1 MTKSDTNHKHKAF
14 AFVPWAAAA
23 ALALA
28 ASLIFTACP
37 NNAGGGGDAFVDKT
51 YDVEGIQFTMKIIAA
66 VNGGKIGHADQEH
79 NGERT
84 VSLTAYHIG
93 QTEVTQD
100 LWEAV
105 MGKNPSAFAGGSNP
119 PASGETQGAR
129 PVERVNWYYAI
140 AFCNKLSLKLGLAPV
155 YTVTIGGNPVDFES
169 LTISQIPTADNAEWN
184 NVQADWSVNGFR
196 LPTEAEW
203 EWAAQEGRKHST
215 WSGAGKE
222 AGLASCAWY
231 RANGGNKTHA
241 AGKKGANAF
250 GLVNMSG
257 NVKEWCWDWY
267 GDLTPAGGDNPTG
280 DASGTKRS
288 VRGGSWNEDAANA
301 ACAFRSGVESFSAE
315 NTIGLRLVCRPQ
327 GKAFTGSY
335 NEQTGAGQVGSV
347 KFTMKKIAAVSGGT
361 IGHSDQAAA
370 STKNPP
376 HKVNLS
382 SYCLGETEVT
392 QELYEAVMGNNPS
405 FFQGSGKP
413 PVTGEVQAQRPVEEV
428 SWYDAIAFCNELT
441 KKTMLGDEA
450 CVYWID
456 GHIYNA
462 DDAGAKKVP
471 QPRWSKKGFR
481 LPTEAEW
488 EWAAQGGT
496 NRHKWAGTDNESTL
510 ASYAWYYVNPSSMLT
525 HQVKKKNA
533 NAFGFFDMSGNVG
546 EWCWDKEGELP
557 DPLADDYAGPVEGSS
572 RICRGGS
579 TLYDTD
585 FAACAKRFGTLP
597 NLGPYIGIRVA
608 YGVIN
613 PPSLKPWYTVQFGAA
628 DEHGS
633 LSATVAGEIVSQ
645 WTHSTRQEK
654 DTVITFKAH
663 PESDYVVKEWT
674 NNGAVIAEASNAVV
688 YNHTVTAD
696 ADIKVSFKPQ
706 DPPVISFGVDGAHGT
721 LKAYKKD
728 TNEEILSGNQV
739 PLHSF
744 VKFIAEPE
752 SGYTI
757 DKWTENGATFNGT
770 SWSYVLYAQENADVR
785 VRFKIKTY
793 TVRFGAEGGGTVS
806 ATVDGTSISSPAEV
820 REGKQVVFSATP
832 DEGYRLKKWT
842 RGGNEVYDAGTA
854 PTYTYTVKSDVDV
867 KAHFLLNNAWV
878 VFLKASGDG
887 RVKAYVNGSEISS
900 GTKVPHGMQVR
911 FSAWPLSDNTIDKW
925 ELNGSEFTE
934 AGVGT
939 EYTRTVTAHTDME
952 TTLVKV
958 YFSAPDRQKT
968 FTAAGV
974 NFGMKLVNPVENG
987 TVGSNDISDN
997 HEHTISLSTYYI
1009 AETEVT
1015 QELYEAVMGNNPS
1028 YFANDPASD
1037 ETQSQRPV
1045 EEVTWYEAVLFCN
1058 ELTEKAGLGKSEC
1071 VYWYDGHVYNADDAR
1086 VEKEPEMRME
1096 KRGFRLPTEAEWEW
1110 AAQDQ
1115 PHRYTWAGTNDESNL
1130 PNYAWYDRHGNW
1142 KTHEVKTRLPNS
1154 VGLYDMSGNVNEW
1167 CWDRYGKSTPAGGTN
1182 PTGPADGDKHAARG
1196 GNCFSQSY
1204 DIRCASRDYG
1214 DHYSSE
1220 RATGL
1225 RVVKRP

>member
-1 MTKSDTNHKHKAF
+1 MEHKKRGAELIT
-14 AFVPWAAAA
+14 A
-23 ALALA
+23 ALVALIA
-28 ASLIFTACP
+28 LFGMTGCP

-66 VNGGKIGHADQEH
+66 VNGGKIGHADQAN
-79 NGERT
+79 NGERDI
-84 VSLTAYHIG
+84 SLLSYHIG

-105 MGKNPSAFAGGSNP
+105 MGDNPSAFAGSSNP
-119 PASGETQGAR
+119 PVSGETQGAR

-155 YTVTIGGNPVDFES
+155 YTVTVGGNPVDFES
-169 LTISQIPTADNAEWN
+169 LTISQIPTADNADWN

-215 WSGAGKE
+215 WSGAGEE

-250 GLVNMSG
+250 GLVDMSG
-257 NVKEWCWDWY
+257 NVNEWCWDWY
-267 GDLTPAGGDNPTG
+267 ADLTPAGGDNPTG

-315 NTIGLRLVCRPQ
+315 DTIGLRLVCRPQ

-335 NEQTGAGQVGSV
+335 NEQTGTGQVGSV

-370 STKNPP
+370 PTKNPP
-376 HKVNLS
+376 HQVNLS

-405 FFQGSGKP
+405 FYQGSGKP
-413 PVTGEVQAQRPVEEV
+413 PVTGEVQAQRPVEQV
-428 SWYDAIAFCNELT
+428 HWYDAIAFCNELT

-450 CVYWID
+450 CVYWVD

-462 DDAGAKKVP
+462 DDAQAKKIP

-488 EWAAQGGT
+488 EWAAQGG
-496 NRHKWAGTDNESTL
+496 NARHKWAGTDNESAL
-510 ASYAWYYVNPSSMLT
+510 ASYAWYYVNLSSMLT

-533 NAFGFFDMSGNVG
+533 NALGFFDMSGNVG

-579 TLYDTD
+579 VLYGTD
-585 FAACAKRFGTLP
+585 HAACAKRFGTPPDLDS
-597 NLGPYIGIRVA
+597 YIGIRVA

-645 WTHSTRQEK
+645 WAHSTRQEK

-728 TNEEILSGNQV
+728 TNEEITSGTQV
-739 PLHSF
+739 PLDSF
-744 VKFIAEPE
+744 VKFEATPD
-752 SGYTI
+752 SGYEI
-757 DKWTENGATFNGT
+757 DKWTKNGATFNGT
-770 SWSYVLYAQENADVR
+770 SRSYELYAQEDTDIR

-806 ATVDGTSISSPAEV
+806 ATVDGSPISSPYEAV
-820 REGKQVVFSATP
+820 KGTQIVFSAMP
-832 DEGYRLKKWT
+832 DTYYRLKEWT
-842 RGGNEVYDAGTA
+842 CDGSIVSTET
-854 PTYTYTVKSDVDV
+854 PYTYTVGTKAVNIKALFDVNRARV
-867 KAHFLLNNAWV
+867 SFTANENG
-878 VFLKASGDG
+878 SGS
-887 RVKAYVNGSEISS
+887 VKAYINGSPISS
-900 GTKVPHGMQVR
+900 GSLVEHGKEIL
-911 FSAWPLSDNTIDKW
+911 FIGWPGFRKAIDKW
-925 ELNGSEFTE
+925 ECDGSVLTE
-934 AGVGT
+934 TGVDPQ
-939 EYTRTVTAHTDME
+939 YRHTVTAPVDGQP
-952 TTLVKV
+952 LNVKV
-958 YFSAPDRQKT
+958 YFSEADNTKT

-974 NFGMKLVNPVENG
+974 NFKMILINPAVDG
-987 TVGSNDISDN
+987 TVGSNNISDN
-997 HEHTISLSTYYI
+997 NEHEVSLSTYYI
-1009 AETEVT
+1009 ADTEVT
-1015 QELYEAVMGNNPS
+1015 QELWEKVMSENPSHYNNPD
-1028 YFANDPASD
+1028 DPARKN
-1037 ETQSQRPV
+1037 RPV
-1045 EEVTWYEAVLFCN
+1045 ENVTWVRAVLFCN
-1058 ELTEKAGLGKSEC
+1058 ILTEEAGLGESEC
-1071 VYWYDGHVYNADDAR
+1071 VYWCNGHTYGINDILDGKD
-1086 VEKEPEMRME
+1086 PEMKMG

-1110 AAQDQ
+1110 AAQDGSL
-1115 PHRYTWAGTNDESNL
+1115 RYTWAGTNDKSNL
-1130 PNYAWYDRHGNW
+1130 PNYAWYNVHAAQ
-1142 KTHEVKTRLPNS
+1142 TYPVTRKQPTTN
-1154 VGLYDMSGNVNEW
+1154 GLYDMSGNVAEW
-1167 CWDRYGKSTPAGGTN
+1167 CWDWYTDTTPAGGIN
-1182 PTGPADGDKHAARG
+1182 PTGAQSGNKHAIRGGSYNSSASGIKCAFRDKSWNGDK
-1196 GNCFSQSY
+1196 
-1204 DIRCASRDYG
+1204 DV
-1214 DHYSSE
+1214 
-1220 RATGL
+1220 GL

>member
-1 MTKSDTNHKHKAF
+1 MTKSETKHKVF
-14 AFVPWAAAA
+14 TPWAAAA

-28 ASLIFTACP
+28 VSLIFTACP
-37 NNAGGGGDAFVDKT
+37 QTTGGGGDALADKT
-51 YDVEGIQFTMKIIAA
+51 ENVEGIQFTMKGIAA
-66 VNGGKIGHADQEH
+66 VTNGKIGHADQEH

-105 MGKNPSAFAGGSNP
+105 MEDNPSAFSGGSNP

-129 PVERVNWYYAI
+129 PVEQVNWYSAI
-140 AFCNKLSLKLGLAPV
+140 AFCNKLSLKLGRAPV
-155 YTVTIGGNPVDFES
+155 YSVTVGGTPVDFES
-169 LTISQIPTADNAEWN
+169 LTVSQIPTTDNTDWN
-184 NVQADWSVNGFR
+184 AVTADWSVNGFR

-203 EWAAQEGRKHST
+203 EWAAQDGSARRK
-215 WSGAGKE
+215 WAGANDE
-222 AGLASCAWY
+222 SALASCAWY
-231 RANGGNKTHA
+231 RANGGDKTHA
-241 AGKKGANAF
+241 AGKKSANAF
-250 GLVNMSG
+250 GLSDMSG
-257 NVKEWCWDWY
+257 NVQEWCWDWY
-267 GDLTPAGGDNPTG
+267 GDLTPGGGEDPTG
-280 DASGTKRS
+280 EAGGTKRS
-288 VRGGSWNEDAANA
+288 MRGGSWKEDAANA
-301 ACAFRSGVESFSAE
+301 ACAFRSGLESFKTE
-315 NTIGLRLVCRPQ
+315 NTLGFRLVCRPQ
-327 GKAFTGSY
+327 GKIPVTY
-335 NEQTGAGQVGSV
+335 NKDTGAGQVGSV
-347 KFTMKKIAAVSGGT
+347 KFTMKKIDAVTNGT
-361 IGHSDQAAA
+361 IGHDDQDAIPN
-370 STKNPP
+370 KP
-376 HKVNLS
+376 HTVTLS
-382 SYCLGETEVT
+382 QYYLGETEVT

-405 FFQGSGKP
+405 FFDDSGNKMNALGE
-413 PVTGEVQAQRPVEEV
+413 PVDTSIAAGEVQKNRPVENV
-428 SWYDAIAFCNELT
+428 NWYHTLAFCNALT
-441 KKTMLGDEA
+441 QKTGLGDDA
-450 CVYWID
+450 CVYWLD
-456 GHIYNA
+456 GHVYNT

-471 QPRWSKKGFR
+471 EGRWSNKGFR

-488 EWAAQGGT
+488 EWAAQGGST
-496 NRHKWAGTDNESTL
+496 RHKWAGTDTESVLTG
-510 ASYAWYYVNPSSMLT
+510 YAWYESNSGNKT
-525 HQVKKKNA
+525 HEVKQKNA
-533 NAFGFFDMSGNVG
+533 NAFGLYDMSGNIY
-546 EWCWDKEGELP
+546 EWCWDGFVNQTPAGGLT
-557 DPLADDYAGPVEGSS
+557 DPLGAENDSYKV
-572 RICRGGS
+572 CRGGS
-579 TLYDTD
+579 YQSEKK
-585 FAACAKRFGTLP
+585 FNACAFRSVSSPEFFLTPDMYTGIRLACGAMTPSGRHTVRFSAEGGRIEANINGKRFYSGDTAFA
-597 NLGPYIGIRVA
+597 GQKIWFHA
-608 YGVIN
+608 Y
-613 PPSLKPWYTVQFGAA
+613 AE
-628 DEHGS
+628 D
-633 LSATVAGEIVSQ
+633 
-645 WTHSTRQEK
+645 
-654 DTVITFKAH
+654 
-663 PESDYVVKEWT
+663 SDYELKNWT
-674 NNGAVIAEASNAVV
+674 NNGTVIAEATSDS
-688 YNHTVTAD
+688 YGHTVTAD
-696 ADIKVSFKPQ
+696 ADIKVTFIKKS
-706 DPPVISFGVDGAHGT
+706 DPIIRFSVDGGHGT
-721 LKAYKKD
+721 LKAIVKGK
-728 TNEEILSGNQV
+728 EISSGEQV
-739 PLHSF
+739 PLWSNVH
-744 VKFIAEPE
+744 FIAKPE
-752 SGYTI
+752 SGYTV
-757 DKWTENGATFNGT
+757 DGWTKNGDSVNGT
-770 SWSYVLYAQENADVR
+770 HLGYNYSATENADVR

-820 REGKQVVFSATP
+820 REDKQVVFSATP
-832 DEGYRLKKWT
+832 NEGYRLKKWT

-854 PTYTYTVKSDVDV
+854 PTYTYTVKSAVDV

-987 TVGSNDISDN
+987 TVGSNDVDDN
-997 HEHTISLSTYYI
+997 QPHTVSLSTYYI
-1009 AETEVT
+1009 ADTEVT
-1015 QELYEAVMGNNPS
+1015 QELWQAVMGDNPS
-1028 YFANDPASD
+1028 RFHSNPDSG
-1037 ETQSQRPV
+1037 EVQSQRPV
-1045 EEVTWYEAVLFCN
+1045 ERVGWYNAIAFCN
-1058 ELTEKAGLGKSEC
+1058 ELTKKAGLGKSEC
-1071 VYWYDGHVYNADDAR
+1071 VYWYNGHVYNADDAR
-1086 VEKEPEMRME
+1086 AEKEPEMRMK

>member
-1 MTKSDTNHKHKAF
+1 MKHKLKTILF
-14 AFVPWAAAA
+14 IG
-23 ALALA
+23 LALIA
-28 ASLIFTACP
+28 LFGMTGCP
-37 NNAGGGGDAFVDKT
+37 NNAGGGGDALADKT
-51 YDVEGIQFTMKIIAA
+51 ENVEGIQFTMKGIAA
-66 VNGGKIGHADQEH
+66 VTNGKIGHADQEH

-105 MGKNPSAFAGGSNP
+105 MGGNPSAFSGGSNP

-129 PVERVNWYYAI
+129 PVERVNWYSAI
-140 AFCNKLSLKLGLAPV
+140 AFCNKLSLKLGRAPV
-155 YTVTIGGNPVDFES
+155 YTVTVGGNPVDFES
-169 LTISQIPTADNAEWN
+169 LTISQIPTADNADWN

-203 EWAAQEGRKHST
+203 EWAAQEGSKHST
-215 WSGAGKE
+215 WSGAGEE

-250 GLVNMSG
+250 GLVDMSG

-267 GDLTPAGGDNPTG
+267 ADLTPAGGDNPTG

-301 ACAFRSGVESFSAE
+301 ACAFRSGVESFSAK

-370 STKNPP
+370 PTKNPP
-376 HKVNLS
+376 HQVNLS

-441 KKTMLGDEA
+441 KKTMLGDDA
-450 CVYWID
+450 CVYWVD

-488 EWAAQGGT
+488 EWAAQDGSA
-496 NRHKWAGTDNESTL
+496 RSKWAGTDNESAL

-533 NAFGFFDMSGNVG
+533 NAFGFFDMSGNVS
-546 EWCWDKEGELP
+546 EWCWDKEGDLP

-579 TLYDTD
+579 VLYRTD

-633 LSATVAGEIVSQ
+633 LSATVAGETVSQ
-645 WTHSTRQEK
+645 WAHSTRQEK

-663 PESDYVVKEWT
+663 PNSDYVVKEWT

-721 LKAYKKD
+721 LKAYKKN

-752 SGYTI
+752 SGYTV
-757 DKWTENGATFNGT
+757 DRWTENGATFNGT
-770 SWSYVLYAQENADVR
+770 SGSYMLYAQEDTDIR
-785 VRFKIKTY
+785 VQFKVKTY

-806 ATVDGTSISSPAEV
+806 ATVDGSPISSPCEV

-832 DEGYRLKKWT
+832 NEGHRLEKWT
-842 RGGNEVYDAGTA
+842 RNGSEVYDAGIA
-854 PTYTYTVKSDVDV
+854 PTYTYTVDSDIDV
-867 KAHFLLNNAWV
+867 KAHFPINNARV
-878 VFLKASGDG
+878 IFGKASGEG
-887 RVKAYVNGSEISS
+887 RVKAYANGSEISS
-900 GTKVPHGMQVR
+900 GTAVPYGTEVH
-911 FSAWPLSDNTIDKW
+911 FSAWPFGQSAIDKW
-925 ELNGSEFTE
+925 TLNGSELTE
-934 AGVGT
+934 TGVGT
-939 EYTRTVTAHTDME
+939 EYTYTVKPQYNLQE
-952 TTLVKV
+952 TKVRV
-958 YFSAPDRQKT
+958 YFSKPDWDKF
-968 FTAAGV
+968 FTTAGV
-974 NFGMKLVNPVENG
+974 SFKTRLIYTLENIPLGLNGYTDNEPHNVN
-987 TVGSNDISDN
+987 
-997 HEHTISLSTYYI
+997 LSSYYI
-1009 AETEVT
+1009 GETEVT
-1015 QELYEAVMGNNPS
+1015 QELWQAVMGSNPS
-1028 YFANDPASD
+1028 YFKGDTHPG
-1037 ETQSQRPV
+1037 EVQEKRPV
-1045 EEVTWYEAVLFCN
+1045 ERVSWYECIAFCN
-1058 ELTEKAGLGKSEC
+1058 ELTKKAGLGESEC
-1071 VYWYDGHVYNADDAR
+1071 VYWFDGNPYDSGDAYR
-1086 VEKEPEMRME
+1086 LRTPEMKME
-1096 KRGFRLPTEAEWEW
+1096 RRGFRLPTEAEWEW
-1110 AAQDQ
+1110 AAAQNGL
-1115 PHRYTWAGTNDESNL
+1115 HGLKYAGTNEESDVGY
-1130 PNYAWYDRHGNW
+1130 YAWYNENSAG
-1142 KTHEVKTRLPNS
+1142 KTHQVKKKNQNPNQ
-1154 VGLYDMSGNVNEW
+1154 LYDMSGNVDEW
-1167 CWDRYGKSTPAGGTN
+1167 CWDWYSDTTPAGGTN
-1182 PTGPADGDKHAARG
+1182 PIGPADGTTRVYRG
-1196 GNCFSQSY
+1196 G
-1204 DIRCASRDYG
+1204 DYG
-1214 DHYSSE
+1214 DPSYIITCANRRSMLPKYNDKT
-1220 RATGL
+1220 TGL

>member
-1 MTKSDTNHKHKAF
+1 MKHKLKTILF
-14 AFVPWAAAA
+14 IG
-23 ALALA
+23 LALIA
-28 ASLIFTACP
+28 LFGMTGCP
-37 NNAGGGGDAFVDKT
+37 NAAGGGGDALADKT
-51 YDVEGIQFTMKIIAA
+51 ENVEGIQFTMKGIAA
-66 VNGGKIGHADQEH
+66 VTNGKIGHADQEH

-105 MGKNPSAFAGGSNP
+105 MGGNPSSFAGSSNP

-129 PVERVNWYYAI
+129 PVERVNWYSAI
-140 AFCNKLSLKLGLAPV
+140 AFCNKLSLKLGRAPV
-155 YTVTIGGNPVDFES
+155 YSVTVGGTPVDFES
-169 LTISQIPTADNAEWN
+169 LTVSQIPTADNAEWN
-184 NVQADWSVNGFR
+184 AVTADWSVNGFR

-203 EWAAQEGRKHST
+203 EWAAQEGSKHST
-215 WSGAGKE
+215 WSGAGEE

-250 GLVNMSG
+250 GLVDMSG

-267 GDLTPAGGDNPTG
+267 ADLTPAGGDNPTG

-301 ACAFRSGVESFSAE
+301 ACAFRSGVESFSAK

-335 NEQTGAGQVGSV
+335 NKDTGTGQVGSV

-370 STKNPP
+370 PIKNPP
-376 HKVNLS
+376 HQVNLS

-441 KKTMLGDEA
+441 KKTMLGDDA
-450 CVYWID
+450 CVYWVD

-462 DDAGAKKVP
+462 DDARAKKVP

-488 EWAAQGGT
+488 EWAAQGGSE
-496 NRHKWAGTDNESTL
+496 RHKWAGTDNESTL
-510 ASYAWYYVNPSSMLT
+510 ASYAWYYVNISSMLT
-525 HQVKKKNA
+525 HQVKKKKA
-533 NAFGFFDMSGNVG
+533 NALGFFDMSGNVG

-557 DPLADDYAGPVEGSS
+557 DPLPADYAGPVEGSS

-579 TLYDTD
+579 VLYGTD
-585 FAACAKRFGTLP
+585 HAACAKRFGTPPDLDS
-597 NLGPYIGIRVA
+597 YIGIRVA

-633 LSATVAGEIVSQ
+633 LSATVAGETVSQ
-645 WTHSTRQEK
+645 WAHSTRQEK

-663 PESDYVVKEWT
+663 PNSDYVVKEWT

-721 LKAYKKD
+721 LKAYKKN

-752 SGYTI
+752 SGYTV

-770 SWSYVLYAQENADVR
+770 SGSYMLYAQEDTDIR
-785 VRFKIKTY
+785 VQFKVKTY

-806 ATVDGTSISSPAEV
+806 ATVDGSPISSPYEAV
-820 REGKQVVFSATP
+820 KGTQIVFSAMP
-832 DEGYRLKKWT
+832 DTYYRLKEWT
-842 RGGNEVYDAGTA
+842 CDGSIVSTET
-854 PTYTYTVKSDVDV
+854 PYTYTVGTKAVNIKALFDVNRARV
-867 KAHFLLNNAWV
+867 SFTANENG
-878 VFLKASGDG
+878 SGS
-887 RVKAYVNGSEISS
+887 VKAYINGSPISS
-900 GTKVPHGMQVR
+900 GSLVEHGKEIL
-911 FSAWPLSDNTIDKW
+911 FIGWPGFRKAIDKW
-925 ELNGSEFTE
+925 ECDGSVLTE
-934 AGVGT
+934 TGVDPQ
-939 EYTRTVTAHTDME
+939 YRHTVTAPVDGQP
-952 TTLVKV
+952 LNVKV
-958 YFSAPDRQKT
+958 YFSEADNTKT

-974 NFGMKLVNPVENG
+974 NFKMILINPAVDG
-987 TVGSNDISDN
+987 TVGSNNISDN
-997 HEHTISLSTYYI
+997 NEHEVSLSTYYI
-1009 AETEVT
+1009 ADTEVT
-1015 QELYEAVMGNNPS
+1015 QELWEKVMSENPSHYNNPD
-1028 YFANDPASD
+1028 DPARKN
-1037 ETQSQRPV
+1037 RPV
-1045 EEVTWYEAVLFCN
+1045 ENVTWVRAVLFCN
-1058 ELTEKAGLGKSEC
+1058 ILTEEAGLGESEC
-1071 VYWYDGHVYNADDAR
+1071 VYWCNGHTYGINDILDGKD
-1086 VEKEPEMRME
+1086 PEMKMG

-1115 PHRYTWAGTNDESNL
+1115 PLRYTWAGTNDKSNL
-1130 PNYAWYDRHGNW
+1130 PNYAWYNVHAAQ
-1142 KTHEVKTRLPNS
+1142 TYPVTRKQPTTN
-1154 VGLYDMSGNVNEW
+1154 GLYDMSGNVAEW
-1167 CWDRYGKSTPAGGTN
+1167 CWDWYTDTTPAGGIN
-1182 PTGPADGDKHAARG
+1182 PTGAQSGNKHAIRGGSYNSSASGIKCAFRDKSWNGDK
-1196 GNCFSQSY
+1196 
-1204 DIRCASRDYG
+1204 DV
-1214 DHYSSE
+1214 
-1220 RATGL
+1220 GL

>member
-1 MTKSDTNHKHKAF
+1 MEHKKRG
-14 AFVPWAAAA
+14 A
-23 ALALA
+23 ALITAALVA
-28 ASLIFTACP
+28 LIALFGMTGCP
-37 NNAGGGGDAFVDKT
+37 NNAGGGGDALADKT
-51 YDVEGIQFTMKIIAA
+51 ENVEGIQFTMKGIAA
-66 VNGGKIGHADQEH
+66 VTNGKIGHADQEH

-105 MGKNPSAFAGGSNP
+105 MGGNPSAFSGGSNP

-129 PVERVNWYYAI
+129 PVERVNWYSAI
-140 AFCNKLSLKLGLAPV
+140 AFCNKLSLKLGRAPV
-155 YTVTIGGNPVDFES
+155 YSVTVGGTPVDFES
-169 LTISQIPTADNAEWN
+169 LTISQIPTTDNAEWN

-203 EWAAQEGRKHST
+203 EWAAQGGSARRK
-215 WSGAGKE
+215 WAGANDE
-222 AGLASCAWY
+222 SALASCAWY
-231 RANGGNKTHA
+231 RANGGDKTHA
-241 AGKKGANAF
+241 AGKKSANAF
-250 GLVNMSG
+250 GLSDMSG
-257 NVKEWCWDWY
+257 NVQEWCWDRY
-267 GDLTPAGGDNPTG
+267 GDLTPGGGEDPTG
-280 DASGTKRS
+280 EAGGTKRS
-288 VRGGSWNEDAANA
+288 MRGGSWKEDAENA
-301 ACAFRSGVESFSAE
+301 ACAFRSGLEGFKAE
-315 NTIGLRLVCRPQ
+315 NTLGFRLVCRQQ
-327 GKAFTGSY
+327 GKPFTGSY
-335 NEQTGAGQVGSV
+335 NKDTGAGQVGSV
-347 KFTMKKIAAVSGGT
+347 KFTMKKIDAVTNGT
-361 IGHSDQAAA
+361 IGHRNQAAA

-382 SYCLGETEVT
+382 SYYLGETEVT

-405 FFQGSGKP
+405 WFQGSGKP
-413 PVTGEVQAQRPVEEV
+413 PVTGEVQAQRPVEQV
-428 SWYDAIAFCNELT
+428 NWYDALAFCNELT
-441 KKTMLGDEA
+441 KKTMIGDDE
-450 CVYWID
+450 CVYWVD

-462 DDAGAKKVP
+462 DDAGAKKIP

-488 EWAAQGGT
+488 EWAAQGG
-496 NRHKWAGTDNESTL
+496 NARHKWAGTDNESAL
-510 ASYAWYYVNPSSMLT
+510 ASYAWYYVNSSSLMLT

-533 NAFGFFDMSGNVG
+533 NALGFFDMSGNVG

-557 DPLADDYAGPVEGSS
+557 DPLADDYAGPVEGSE

-579 TLYDTD
+579 VLYGTD
-585 FAACAKRFGTLP
+585 HAACAKRFGTPPDLDS
-597 NLGPYIGIRVA
+597 YIGIRVA

-645 WTHSTRQEK
+645 WAHSTRQEK

-696 ADIKVSFKPQ
+696 ADIKVSFKKKS
-706 DPPVISFGVDGAHGT
+706 DPIIRFGVDGEHGT

-744 VKFIAEPE
+744 VKFVAQPE

-757 DKWTENGATFNGT
+757 DKWTNNGATFNGT
-770 SWSYVLYAQENADVR
+770 SWSYVLYAQEDTDIR
-785 VRFKIKTY
+785 VQFKAKTY

-806 ATVDGTSISSPAEV
+806 ATVDGTSISSPCEV

-832 DEGYRLKKWT
+832 NEGYRLKKWT
-842 RGGNEVYDAGTA
+842 RNGNEVYDAGTA
-854 PTYTYTVKSDVDV
+854 PTYTYTVNSNIDV
-867 KAHFLLNNAWV
+867 KAHFPINNAWI
-878 VFLKASGDG
+878 VFRKASGDG
-887 RVKAYVNGSEISS
+887 RVKAYANGSEISS
-900 GTKVPHGMQVR
+900 GTAVPHGTEVR
-911 FSAWPLSDNTIDKW
+911 FSAWPLYDDTIDKW
-925 ELNGSEFTE
+925 ELNGSELTE

-939 EYTRTVTAHTDME
+939 EYTRTVEAQTDMQQ
-952 TTLVKV
+952 TLVEV
-958 YFSAPDRQKT
+958 YFSKPDWDKF
-968 FTAAGV
+968 FTTAGV
-974 NFGMKLVNPVENG
+974 SFKMIRVKTVENG

-1058 ELTEKAGLGKSEC
+1058 ELTKKAGLGESEC
-1071 VYWYDGHVYNADDAR
+1071 VYWYEGHVYGTSDASR
-1086 VEKEPEMRME
+1086 HKEPEMKME
-1096 KRGFRLPTEAEWEW
+1096 RRGFRLPTEAEWEW

-1115 PHRYTWAGTNDESNL
+1115 PHRYTWAGTNDENHVGSH
-1130 PNYAWYDRHGNW
+1130 AWYYYISNN
-1142 KTHEVKTRLPNS
+1142 KTHAVKERFPNAT
-1154 VGLYDMSGNVNEW
+1154 GFYDMSGNVAEW
-1167 CWDRYGKSTPAGGTN
+1167 CWDWSSDTPAGGTN
-1182 PTGPADGDKHAARG
+1182 PTGATDGTKRVHRG
-1196 GNCFSQSY
+1196 GSHTGSINDC
-1204 DIRCASRDYG
+1204 RCAER
-1214 DHYSSE
+1214 SSE
-1220 RATGL
+1220 EPAMGRRYIGL
-1225 RVVKRP
+1225 RIVCRP